1 MNPSYSNLNSTLT
14 KMYPMDLATIW
25 VLVVV
30 VVDVSAALLLAL
42 TMTVSSYLTVT
53 IMMMMMMMMMAKSNR
68 VFLSSSKK
76 SFSRVFQYQVGPL
89 THSMNQHH
97 VWVDLVIN
105 LPLPKSTD
113 R

>member
-25 VLVVV
+25 ILVV

-42 TMTVSSYLTVT
+42 TMTVSLYLTVT
-53 IMMMMMMMMMAKSNR
+53 IMMMMMMAKSNR

>member
-30 VVDVSAALLLAL
+30 VDVSAALLLAL
-42 TMTVSSYLTVT
+42 TMTVSLYLTVT
-53 IMMMMMMMMMAKSNR
+53 IMMMMMMAKSNR